1 MSPYGRVTL
10 KTDLNLSPSV
20 PLSVYFGAWLGATRA
35 VYFRVKKGGQPK
47 KKGNMAP
54 SRVSI
59 SSFCRPQ
66 KDEQMRCVLSTY
78 FRKWKSKFS
87 MCHSSY
93 LGHR

>member
-47 KKGNMAP
+47 KETWLR
-54 SRVSI
+54 RV
-59 SSFCRPQ
+59 FQFP
-66 KDEQMRCVLSTY
+66 VLV
-78 FRKWKSKFS
+78 
-87 MCHSSY
+87 
-93 LGHR
+93 GHRRTRKCDAF

>member
-47 KKGNMAP
+47 KKKKHGSVACFNFQFLSATEG
-54 SRVSI
+54 RANA
-59 SSFCRPQ
+59 
-66 KDEQMRCVLSTY
+66 MRFEYVLP
-78 FRKWKSKFS
+78 K
-87 MCHSSY
+87 MEV
-93 LGHR
+93 